1 MNLIIT
7 YIEDGESKQREATP
21 EEIAVIEAAQADAQ
35 AAKAEEEATA
45 NQRAVDKA
53 ALLER
58 LGITDEEAKLLLS

>member
-1 MNLIIT
+1 MNMIIT

-35 AAKAEEEATA
+35 AARAEEQSILS
-45 NQRAVDKA
+45 QRASDKA

-58 LGITDEEAKLLLS
+58 LGMTDEEAKLLLS